1 MALGAT
7 QYKIEIIRLT
17 MISST
22 GHFAMSQTVT
32 AVEPMPSTW
41 PTWLASPPVTT
52 TMSADATSSTMI
64 STVTPMRTGVIF
76 QNGLP
81 SGTSQT
87 TLAAR
92 MNAAM

>member
-1 MALGAT
+1 
-7 QYKIEIIRLT
+7 
-17 MISST
+17 
-22 GHFAMSQTVT
+22 
-32 AVEPMPSTW
+32 
-41 PTWLASPPVTT
+41 
-52 TMSADATSSTMI
+52 MSADATSITMI
-64 STVTPMRTGVIF
+64 STVTPMRSRVVF